1 MKKTTSYERS
11 QRRQTLAVVI
21 WIILVAAI
29 ILGTL
34 NVQYGLRDG
43 KWDSAITLFSLAAF
57 CVPALWLNARGH
69 FIISASIISLIAL
82 LAINA
87 NLIDGDG
94 IRDPGILAY
103 PIFIMSGTLFFG
115 KRAAPYF
122 TLAAIASLF
131 GIAYL
136 EMHGAIQ
143 PSIGTTKISDLLPL
157 VILILVAGLII
168 RVIVHN
174 MEKDLEK
181 ARLSEAELRKSYD
194 QTLDAWA
201 RVLEYRDRE
210 TEGHS
215 RRLVELSTRL
225 SQALGLGEEEIVHM
239 RYGALMHDI
248 GKLAIPDQILLKPNK
263 LEDDEKEIIRK
274 HPALAKQM
282 LSGIPFL
289 QPAVIIAYSHH
300 EYWDGQGYPEGLKGE
315 EIPLYARIFSVVD
328 TWDALNSD
336 RPYRPAWS
344 KADALAYIKNN
355 RGIIFDPHIVDVFL
369 QIIK

>member
-1 MKKTTSYERS
+1 MNNLTTYERS
-11 QRRQTLAVVI
+11 QRRQTLSVVI
-21 WIILVAAI
+21 WIILVTAI

-43 KWDSAITLFSLAAF
+43 KWDSAIALFSLAVL
-57 CVPALWLNARGH
+57 CVPALWLNTRGY
-69 FIISASIISLIAL
+69 FIISASIISLVAL

-94 IRDPGILAY
+94 IRDPGILAF
-103 PIFIMSGTLFFG
+103 PIFIMAGTLFFG
-115 KRAAPYF
+115 KRAALYF
-122 TLAAIASLF
+122 TLAAIVSLL

-136 EMHGAIQ
+136 EMHGAIY
-143 PSIGTTKISDLLPL
+143 PSISTTKIGDLLPL
-157 VILILVAGLII
+157 VILVLVAGLII

-194 QTLDAWA
+194 QTLEAWA
-201 RVLEYRDRE
+201 KVLEYRDRE

-248 GKLAIPDQILLKPNK
+248 GKLAIPDHILLKPSK

-274 HPALAKQM
+274 HPSLAKQM
-282 LSGIPFL
+282 LSEIPFL
-289 QPAVIIAYSHH
+289 QPAVVIAYSHH
-300 EYWDGQGYPEGLKGE
+300 ERWDGTGYPEGLKGE
-315 EIPLYARIFSVVD
+315 EIPLYARIFTVVD
-328 TWDALNSD
+328 TWDALRSN
-336 RPYRPAWS
+336 RPYRSAWS
-344 KADALAYIKNN
+344 KTDAITYLKENK
-355 RGIIFDPHIVDVFL
+355 GIIFDPDILDAFL
-369 QIIK
+369 QLI